1 MIKLTYKGTD
11 ITTAVSINRCIH
23 DMYAAG
29 QSDTL
34 DIRFN
39 DAAKLW
45 DGWAPQV
52 GDEIK
57 VDYGAASTGTMFV
70 RSCWPENGLFNVR
83 AMSAPP
89 SAMAVTNKAWSK
101 VRLLQIGQEIASR
114 TGLSFKSYNVVDQ
127 LFPYLLQSG
136 ESDFHFLHRVAV
148 QEGCGFLV
156 YDKTLII
163 YGAASMEAV
172 AASESLVVPLDGEF
186 RYIDARSKLYGSCK
200 VESGNY
206 SATFDAGNGVSR
218 VLRPGKIIKNIGSN
232 AEAERYAKNL
242 LREANCNGLTG
253 WIRTAGVTPGYA
265 AASTAKLVNQRAP
278 SWDGPVFLHHV
289 RHDYGKSESKLFFRK
304 PLEGY

>member
-11 ITTAVSINRCIH
+11 VTTSVSINRCIH

-34 DIRFN
+34 YIRLN

-45 DGWAPQV
+45 DGWGPQV
-52 GDEIK
+52 GDEIR
-57 VDYGAASTGTMFV
+57 VDYGPASTGTMFV
-70 RSCWPENGLFNVR
+70 RSSLPENGLFTIR

-89 SAMAVTNKAWSK
+89 TAMAVTNKAWK
-101 VRLLQIGQEIASR
+101 QVRLLQIGQEIASR
-114 TGLSFKSYNVVDQ
+114 NGLFFQSYNVVDQ
-127 LFPYLLQSG
+127 IFPYLLQAG

-156 YDKTLII
+156 YDKTLIL
-163 YGAASMEAV
+163 YGAAAMEAV
-172 AASESLVVPLDGEF
+172 APSESLEIPLDGEY
-186 RYIDARSKLYGSCK
+186 RYIDARAKLYGSCK

-242 LREANCNGLTG
+242 LREANCGGMHG
-253 WIRTAGVTPGYA
+253 WVRTVGVVPGYA

-289 RHDYGKSESKLFFRK
+289 RHDYEKSESKLFFRK

>member
-11 ITTAVSINRCIH
+11 ITTSVSINRCIH

-34 DIRFN
+34 DIRLN

-52 GDEIK
+52 GDEIR
-57 VDYGAASTGTMFV
+57 VDYGPASTGTMFV
-70 RSCWPENGLFNVR
+70 RSCLPENGLFSIK

-89 SAMAVTNKAWSK
+89 SAMAVNNKAWK
-101 VRLLQIGQEIASR
+101 QVRLLQIGQEIASR
-114 TGLSFKSYNVVDQ
+114 NGLAFKSYNVENQ
-127 LFPYLLQSG
+127 LFQYLLQNE
-136 ESDFHFLHRVAV
+136 ESDFHFLHRVAA
-148 QEGCGFLV
+148 QEGCGFLT
-156 YDKTLII
+156 YDKTLVL
-163 YGAASMEAV
+163 YGAAAMEA
-172 AASESLVVPLDGEF
+172 AAPSESLVVPLDGEY
-186 RYIDARSKLYGSCK
+186 RYIDARAKLYGSCK

-206 SATFDAGNGVSR
+206 SATFEAGNGVSR
-218 VLRPGKIIKNIGSN
+218 VLRPGTFIKNIGSN

-242 LREANCNGLTG
+242 LRDANKNGLTG
-253 WIRTAGVTPGYA
+253 WIRTVGVVPGYA
-265 AASTAKLVNQRAP
+265 AASTARLSNQRAP